1 MAKLVKIERAGTVL
15 FVEEKKVD
23 FYLEHG
29 YTVLQS
35 DKTPAHLKPP
45 FYSEPKPPAVIKVQV
60 VESDQP
66 SAVSEQPVQP
76 FEVEQPKAENQS
88 LKADSKPKRKYTRK
102 KKADK

>member
-29 YTVLQS
+29 YVVLQP

-45 FYSEPKPPAVIKVQV
+45 LFPEPKEPPAVIKVQIV
-60 VESDQP
+60 NDEP
-66 SAVSEQPVQP
+66 TKPEPEPQPVQP
-76 FEVEQPKAENQS
+76 FEVGEAP
-88 LKADSKPKRKYTRK
+88 KPKRKTRK
-102 KKADK
+102 KKAE